1 MVILDVVGVSV
12 PGPGGSS
19 TRGKITASPI
29 ASDSVSVR
37 NWAVHSSGE
46 TSQSSKLRTMWLWLL
61 STLCRP
67 SSSSVNRD
75 CTTRRAMSLSE
86 CCSSFISS

>member
-12 PGPGGSS
+12 PGPRGSS

-29 ASDSVSVR
+29 ASDNVSVR
-37 NWAVHSSGE
+37 DWVIGSSVE
-46 TSQSSKLRTMWLWLL
+46 TSQSSRKRTIWLWLL
-61 STLCRP
+61 STLCKP

-75 CTTRRAMSLSE
+75 CTTRRAISLSE
-86 CCSSFISS
+86 LCNSFISS